1 MSHRAAGC
9 EFSVNESPIYIKYGV
24 FKQTHTQNK
33 VKYWSVDENMTTG
46 SQEANPRNNGSALAN
61 SVFVATLQN
70 VTMVKNKDGC
80 IWEAKSI
87 KLGDGLN
94 VK

>member
-1 MSHRAAGC
+1 
-9 EFSVNESPIYIKYGV
+9 
-24 FKQTHTQNK
+24 
-33 VKYWSVDENMTTG
+33 MTTG
-46 SQEANPRNNGSALAN
+46 SQEANPRNNGSAFAN
-61 SVFVATLQN
+61 LVFVATLQN